1 MIDAIDELFRL
12 FSDAIDDVS
21 FNPDLICDDEMGDIC
36 DELPA
41 DSEEETLNGKT
52 SI

>member
-1 MIDAIDELFRL
+1 MSDIIDELFRL

-21 FNPDLICDDEMGDIC
+21 FNPDLIGDDEMWDIC

-41 DSEEETLNGKT
+41 ESEDKK
-52 SI
+52 